1 MTAAL
6 TQDPEFSVIEN
17 VIIGDMAPTDRPLDA
32 SDSIFL
38 KAMAEIERGDLQSK
52 EDAVKILE
60 RYTKVWMIVCWK
72 ENLNTEAA
80 IMKE

>member
-6 TQDPEFSVIEN
+6 TQDPEFSIIEN

-60 RYTKVWMIVCWK
+60 RYTKVCMIFVLK
-72 ENLNTEAA
+72 GES
-80 IMKE
+80 KY

>member
-38 KAMAEIERGDLQSK
+38 KAMAEIEGGDLQSK
-52 EDAVKILE
+52 EEILE
-60 RYTKVWMIVCWK
+60 RYTKVWMIICWE

-80 IMKE
+80 ILKE